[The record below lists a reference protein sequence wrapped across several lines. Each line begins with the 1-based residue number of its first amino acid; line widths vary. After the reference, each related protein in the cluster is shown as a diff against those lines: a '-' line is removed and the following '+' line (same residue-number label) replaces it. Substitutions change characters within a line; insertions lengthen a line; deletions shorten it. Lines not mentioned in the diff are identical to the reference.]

1 MGSRQDESLRGEEVV
16 MTCAEF
22 QRMLPE
28 IIDAGGDAEQ
38 EKHLNSCPV
47 CSDLVQ
53 DLRYIAEQAKL
64 LVPMEDPSPRVWEGI
79 NNALEREGMVRPRR
93 GAGRFRTATVLA
105 PSRWSTAGGLVA
117 LAAVLLI
124 GVGLLS
130 YRRATSTPAQPNQVA
145 GAPTTPAAAA
155 DPDADDDAKL
165 IAHIQKTAPALASTY
180 DENLKSVN
188 SYIAAVR
195 RRIRENPD
203 DDQARDYLMRAYDQ
217 KAMLYSMAME
227 RTLE

>member
-1 MGSRQDESLRGEEVV
+1 

-22 QRMLPE
+22 QRVLPE

-38 EKHLNSCPV
+38 EKHLSSCPV

-64 LVPMEDPSPRVWEGI
+64 LVPMEDPSPQVWEGI
-79 NNALEREGMVRPRR
+79 HNALEREGMVRPRR
-93 GAGRFRTATVLA
+93 GTGRFRTATVLA
-105 PSRWSTAGGLVA
+105 PSRWSTVGGLAA

-124 GVGLLS
+124 ALGLLS
-130 YRRATSTPAQPNQVA
+130 YHRTTTTQAQPAQAAATPPA
-145 GAPTTPAAAA
+145 PAASA

-165 IAHIQKTAPALASTY
+165 IAHLQKTAPALASTY

-195 RRIRENPD
+195 RRIRENPG

>member
-1 MGSRQDESLRGEEVV
+1 

-22 QRMLPE
+22 QRALPE
-28 IIDAGGDAEQ
+28 IIDAGGNAEQ
-38 EKHLNSCPV
+38 EAHLTSCAV

-64 LVPMEDPSPRVWEGI
+64 LVPMMDPNPRVWDGI
-79 NNALEREGMVRPRR
+79 NNALEREGLVRPRK
-93 GAGRFRTATVLA
+93 GTGRFRTATVIA
-105 PSRWSTAGGLVA
+105 PSRWSSVGGLVA

-124 GVGLLS
+124 AIGLLS
-130 YRRATSTPAQPNQVA
+130 YRHASTSDGRVVQVA
-145 GAPTTPAAAA
+145 DMRMSPAPAA
-155 DPDADDDAKL
+155 DSNTDDDDAKL
-165 IAHIQKTAPALASTY
+165 IAHIQQTSPAMASTY

-195 RRIRENPD
+195 GRLRDNPD
-203 DDQARDYLMRAYDQ
+203 DEQAREFLMRAYDQ
-217 KAMLYSMAME
+217 KAMLYDMAME